1 MEININIVTT
11 KEDYSDCLDIRKKV
25 FIEEQN
31 INEKLENDDSK
42 VTAKY
47 IIAKV
52 ALSSVGTARFR
63 RTLTGIKLERFAVL
77 KEYRNAG
84 IGKELVLF
92 LLKKFKNEKNIYLNS
107 QKEVVNFYL
116 KLGFKIVGD
125 IFYEAN
131 IPHYKM
137 KFIS

>member
-11 KEDYSDCLDIRKKV
+11 KQDYNDCLNIRKKV

-31 INEKLENDDSK
+31 INEKLENDDYK
-42 VTAKY
+42 VNANYIVAK
-47 IIAKV
+47 IGSLTI
-52 ALSSVGTARFR
+52 GTARFR
-63 RTLTGIKLERFAVL
+63 KTSKGTKLERFAVL
-77 KEYRNAG
+77 KEYRNHG
-84 IGKELVLF
+84 IGKALVLF
-92 LLKKFKNEKNIYLNS
+92 LLKKLKNEKNIYLNS
-107 QKEVVNFYL
+107 QEEVVNFYL